1 MLFVLCFG
9 VSMTFASNHSFLF
22 HVPPLSFSLLHS
34 RPPPPPQNA
43 TSVSERFVNYGGLFV
58 GNISAEVFGDYGV
71 GPNHTLPTAGTARHS
86 GGLSVFHF
94 LRVRTFLELDEAAHA
109 SADTQAL
116 VADSAALARL
126 EGLEAHA
133 RSAERRLAAVAVASK
148 AEAEAGGSSEPAH
161 KVE

>member
-1 MLFVLCFG
+1 M
-9 VSMTFASNHSFLF
+9 VSLYLVSVVFASSHSDLFLSFL
-22 HVPPLSFSLLHS
+22 HSPPLL
-34 RPPPPPQNA
+34 PQNA

-133 RSAERRLAAVAVASK
+133 RSAERRLAAVASK
-148 AEAEAGGSSEPAH
+148 VEAEAGGSSAPAH
-161 KVE
+161 KVD

>member
-1 MLFVLCFG
+1 MR
-9 VSMTFASNHSFLF
+9 
-22 HVPPLSFSLLHS
+22 PSL
-34 RPPPPPQNA
+34 PQNA
-43 TSVSERFVNYGGLFV
+43 TSVSERFINYGGLFV

-148 AEAEAGGSSEPAH
+148 AVDEAGGSSEPAH